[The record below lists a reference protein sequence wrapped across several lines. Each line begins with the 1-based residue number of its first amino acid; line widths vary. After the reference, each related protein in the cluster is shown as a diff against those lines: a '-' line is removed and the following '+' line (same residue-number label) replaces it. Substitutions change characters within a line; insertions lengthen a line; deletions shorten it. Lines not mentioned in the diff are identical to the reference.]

1 MSAFRSLPV
10 LLCLFLLLLP
20 ACIRQKSNA
29 VDTEVLRQGRLEAPQ
44 RDVDIA
50 PVVYVNVRDNTNRRA
65 AGLSA
70 QTEASLRRMGYAVV
84 ANPSEAGYILQVVVL
99 AAGTASPENARAVV
113 ADGYGAPSS
122 LSGSGG
128 TALVADVLLVQRQVP
143 SAKRPSRVKLK
154 NISRRNAVANSQ
166 MRIALLAHKEINLE
180 GGVNSFMMDTLA
192 RERAGSLHKA
202 GEGDAPEKARP

>member
-10 LLCLFLLLLP
+10 LFCLFLLLP

-65 AGLSA
+65 AGLNA

-99 AAGTASPENARAVV
+99 AAGVASPENARAVV
-113 ADGYGAPSS
+113 AAGYGAPSS

-154 NISRRNAVANSQ
+154 NISRRNAVASSQ
-166 MRIALLAHKEINLE
+166 MRIALLAHKEVNLE
-180 GGVNSFMMDTLA
+180 GGLTSFMMDTLA
-192 RERAGSLHKA
+192 RELSISLHKA